1 MAGAW
6 AGAFAAGLGVALL
19 ALFRA
24 AFLVAAFGIVKCKI
38 QIGGLGGPH
47 SSNPLD
53 AEDLKPFKPGG
64 QFRGLP
70 NVYVITA
77 RDILPLILS
86 HVLLLG
92 ERCQGS

>member
-53 AEDLKPFKPGG
+53 AEDLKLFKPAA
-64 QFRGLP
+64 
-70 NVYVITA
+70 N
-77 RDILPLILS
+77 
-86 HVLLLG
+86 LG
-92 ERCQGS
+92 EYPTSMLIR